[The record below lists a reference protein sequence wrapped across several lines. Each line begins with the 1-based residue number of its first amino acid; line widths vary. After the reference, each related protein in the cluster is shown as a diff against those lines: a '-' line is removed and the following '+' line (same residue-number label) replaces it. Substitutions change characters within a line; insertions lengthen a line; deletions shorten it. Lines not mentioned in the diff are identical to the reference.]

1 MAIMP
6 VAMTVAPA
14 GGADPFTTNTAVKG
28 VLTHGHLPE
37 NDHHGG
43 SPTDLPDATKLA
55 DGPHVPTVDIAGFAY
70 AQGDLSYTGALGR
83 PPVVSRGQ
91 PLTFVNDDASRTVFH
106 TITACRAPCTATT
119 GVAFP
124 LANGPTV
131 FDSGELGFGPVGFTP
146 AANRKA
152 WQTPTTLADGTYT
165 YFCRIHPF
173 MRGAFRV
180 KG

>member
-1 MAIMP
+1 
-6 VAMTVAPA
+6 
-14 GGADPFTTNTAVKG
+14 

-43 SPTDLPDATKLA
+43 APGRDLSDARRLPD
-55 DGPHVPTVDIAGFAY
+55 GPRTPTVDISQFIY
-70 AQGDLSYTGALGR
+70 RQGDLTGAGAAGR
-83 PPVVSRGQ
+83 PPVVSVGQ
-91 PLTFVNDDASRTVFH
+91 PLTFVNDDASRNVFH

-119 GVAFP
+119 GIAFP
-124 LANGPTV
+124 LANGPV
-131 FDSGELGFGPVGFTP
+131 SFDSGELGYGPVGFTA
-146 AANRKA
+146 AANRKQ
-152 WQTPTTLADGTYT
+152 WQTPADLTAGTYT

>member
-37 NDHHGG
+37 NNHHGG
-43 SPTDLPDATKLA
+43 APTTMPDATRLP
-55 DGPHVPTVDIAGFAY
+55 DGPRTPTVDIAGFAY
-70 AQGDLSYTGALGR
+70 KQGDLSSTGALGR
-83 PPVVSRGQ
+83 PPVVSPGQ
-91 PLTFVNDDASRTVFH
+91 QLTFVNDDAAQNVFH

-119 GVAFP
+119 GIAFP
-124 LANGPTV
+124 LADGSGG
-131 FDSGELGFGPVGFTP
+131 FDSGELGFGPPGFTP
-146 AANRKA
+146 AANRKE
-152 WQTPTTLADGTYT
+152 WQTPPTLTDGTYT
-165 YFCRIHPF
+165 FFCRIHPF